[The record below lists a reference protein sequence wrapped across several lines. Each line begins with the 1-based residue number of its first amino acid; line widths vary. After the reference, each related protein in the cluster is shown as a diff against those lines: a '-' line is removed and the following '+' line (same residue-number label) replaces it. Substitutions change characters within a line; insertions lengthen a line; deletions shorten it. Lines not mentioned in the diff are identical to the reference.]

1 MYRLENG
8 TEIRTSLK
16 EMNIKE
22 FEKISDIMNDNTKLS
37 IEKYIDILEALG
49 TPEEVINQ
57 ITDDELFAIIKDFGN
72 YEYEDT
78 LPQAVQAEDGYYYEA
93 YPIGGEFVLKAIDMA
108 KIEKAFK
115 SSKDT
120 FSTIVA
126 TVFKRSDLTN
136 KEHYADAHIK
146 HKKSIV
152 KNWNAAHFYP
162 YIVYL
167 TKKVN
172 ANLSKKIEE
181 TNEPI

>member
-1 MYRLENG
+1 MYTIQNFAVK
-8 TEIRTSLK
+8 TSLS
-16 EMNIKE
+16 EMTIGE
-22 FEKISDIMNDNTKLS
+22 FERVSQIMNDDTKLV
-37 IEKYIDILEALG
+37 IEKYIDVLEALG

-72 YEYEDT
+72 YEYDDT
-78 LPQAVQAEDGYYYEA
+78 LPQAVQAEDGYTYEA

-126 TVFKRSDLTN
+126 TIFKRSDLTN

-146 HKKSIV
+146 HKKTEV
-152 KNWNAAHFYP
+152 KNWNAAYFYP

-181 TNEPI
+181 SNESI